1 MRRRLGRGRGGP
13 GLLGTVARTA
23 VIAGTASAVS
33 GRVHAGQQASAQQQ
47 QEAAAAQEQLRQMQ
61 LQAQVDSQV
70 NARMAGA
77 QQAEPAPASGPARP
91 SVDEL
96 HAQLSKLGELRQ
108 AGLLTDA
115 EFAEQKARLLA

>member
-33 GRVHAGQQASAQQQ
+33 GRVGAAQQAAAQQQ
-47 QEAAAAQEQLRQMQ
+47 QRGGRRAGAAAAD
-61 LQAQVDSQV
+61 A
-70 NARMAGA
+70 AAGPDRRPGRRPDGRGA
-77 QQAEPAPASGPARP
+77 GRTRTRIRAAPRP

-96 HAQLSKLGELRQ
+96 HAQLTKLGELRQ

>member
-1 MRRRLGRGRGGP
+1 MRRRFGRGRGGP

-33 GRVHAGQQASAQQQ
+33 GRVGAGAAGRGAATAAGGRGAG
-47 QEAAAAQEQLRQMQ
+47 AAAADAAAGPDRRPGRTPGWPG
-61 LQAQVDSQV
+61 A
-70 NARMAGA
+70 ARTRARTRAG
-77 QQAEPAPASGPARP
+77 ARP

-96 HAQLSKLGELRQ
+96 HAQLTKLGELRQ

>member
-1 MRRRLGRGRGGP
+1 MRGRFGRGRGGP

-33 GRVHAGQQASAQQQ
+33 GRVGAAQQAAAQQQ
-47 QEAAAAQEQLRQMQ
+47 QQAAAAEEQLRQMQ
-61 LQAQVDSQV
+61 LQAQIDAQV

-77 QQAEPAPASGPARP
+77 QAAPAAARARP
-91 SVDEL
+91 SVDDL
-96 HAQLSKLGELRQ
+96 HAQLTKLGELRQ